1 MLLTVW
7 GLTTA
12 WVMQT
17 PLVPTVV
24 FAMEADGTAVLFIY
38 LLRPHQ
44 VRGSGQSTLSGL
56 PLAATGHLHK
66 Q

>member
-1 MLLTVW
+1 MLLTAW

-12 WVMQT
+12 WA
-17 PLVPTVV
+17 PVPTVV
-24 FAMEADGTAVLFIY
+24 FAVEADGTAALFIY

-44 VRGSGQSTLSGL
+44 VRGSGQGMLSGL
-56 PLAATGHLHK
+56 LPAATGHLHK